1 MVLTR
6 RAVLS
11 LLLSLPSAHAKAK
24 DKGAENQ
31 ALLPLTHITTD
42 PLAVCNDG
50 TRPGY
55 FMSQATTQADQ
66 FNWLVYLQGGD
77 WCYSQATCDQ
87 ARDGCAKML
96 VGTDSAAAYPPSAH
110 PLALRFLNAATLDA
124 RTRRGACVCAG
135 LGRDEHAR
143 ARTPPQSHPTQLT
156 PAPCS
161 ASTRATRSC
170 PPQTGPGS
178 CPWAA
183 SSAPAHSNPPGA
195 LTTKC

>member
-1 MVLTR
+1 VLRVCLVVFTLLAAAIESTAMVLTR

-124 RTRRGACVCAG
+124 RTGAEPASV
-135 LGRDEHAR
+135 RDSGETSTLVHAPLR
-143 ARTPPQSHPTQLT
+143 KVTP
-156 PAPCS
+156 
-161 ASTRATRSC
+161 
-170 PPQTGPGS
+170 
-178 CPWAA
+178 
-183 SSAPAHSNPPGA
+183 HS
-195 LTTKC
+195 